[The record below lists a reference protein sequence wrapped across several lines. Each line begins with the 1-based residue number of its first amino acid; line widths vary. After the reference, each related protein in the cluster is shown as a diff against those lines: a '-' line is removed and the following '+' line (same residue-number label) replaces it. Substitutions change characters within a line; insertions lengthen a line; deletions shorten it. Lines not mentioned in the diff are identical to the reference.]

1 MDGEPWL
8 AVYSHVPTTPLLSR
22 YTSYQ
27 SNQRGK
33 DDDDDDDRRRTGYEP
48 RRPLPLISVTLTWRA
63 DLADFFSS
71 RFLGKDIEQL
81 KRRIESLV
89 QSNDDKVTR
98 ASHAHSI
105 YVSIR

>member
-8 AVYSHVPTTPLLSR
+8 AVYSHVATTPLLSR

-33 DDDDDDDRRRTGYEP
+33 DDD
-48 RRPLPLISVTLTWRA
+48 RRPSPLISVTITCRV
-63 DLADFFSS
+63 DSSHFFSCH
-71 RFLGKDIEQL
+71 FLGKDIEQL

-89 QSNDDKVTR
+89 QSNDDKVTTD
-98 ASHAHSI
+98 ALTHSI
-105 YVSIR
+105 YVSMR